1 MSQIIFI
8 ITEDNIYQLIDK
20 LSLSYKIKLKKVF
33 TDNING
39 ALIEIDSN
47 YYYLFKNNNSFLV
60 FEEDQILTTKKI
72 KKYFDYEIYKKL
84 LNDKKIDLSFIH

>member
-20 LSLSYKIKLKKVF
+20 LSISYKIKLKKIF

-47 YYYLFKNNNSFLV
+47 HYYSFKDNKSFLV
-60 FEEDQILTTKKI
+60 FEEDQISKTKKI
-72 KKYFDYEIYKKL
+72 KKYFDYETYKKL
-84 LNDKKIDLSFIH
+84 LNDKK

>member
-1 MSQIIFI
+1 MSKIIFI

-20 LSLSYKIKLKKVF
+20 LSISYKIKLKKIF

-47 YYYLFKNNNSFLV
+47 HYDSFKNNNSFLV
-60 FEEDQILTTKKI
+60 FDEDQLSKTKKI
-72 KKYFDYEIYKKL
+72 KKYFDYEKYKQL
-84 LNDKKIDLSFIH
+84 LFNKK

>member
-20 LSLSYKIKLKKVF
+20 LSLSYKIKLKKIF

-39 ALIEIDSN
+39 ALIEIDSHN
-47 YYYLFKNNNSFLV
+47 YYSFKNNNSFLV
-60 FEEDQILTTKKI
+60 FEEDQISKTKKI
-72 KKYFDYEIYKKL
+72 KKYFDYETYKKL
-84 LNDKKIDLSFIH
+84 LNDKK

>member
-20 LSLSYKIKLKKVF
+20 LSLSYKFKLKKLF

-39 ALIEIDSN
+39 ALLEIDQN
-47 YYYLFKNNNSFLV
+47 QFCYFKDNNSFLI
-60 FEEDQILTTKKI
+60 FEEDQISKTKKI
-72 KKYFDYEIYKKL
+72 KKHFDYELYKNL
-84 LNDKKIDLSFIH
+84 LIGKK